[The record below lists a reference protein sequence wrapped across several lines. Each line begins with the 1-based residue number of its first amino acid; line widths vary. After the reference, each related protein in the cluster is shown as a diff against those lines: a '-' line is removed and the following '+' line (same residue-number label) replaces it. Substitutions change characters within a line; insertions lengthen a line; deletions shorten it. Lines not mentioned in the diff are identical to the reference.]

1 MCILNV
7 FTLDSLVQL
16 TNVQLF
22 TKEDPVGTGIFIHSS
37 ISFRKRFQNLKTN
50 FESIKDTKSCCFLLV

>member
-16 TNVQLF
+16 TNVHDLL
-22 TKEDPVGTGIFIHSS
+22 TEKDPVGTGIFICSS
-37 ISFRKRFQNLKTN
+37 LSFRK
-50 FESIKDTKSCCFLLV
+50 